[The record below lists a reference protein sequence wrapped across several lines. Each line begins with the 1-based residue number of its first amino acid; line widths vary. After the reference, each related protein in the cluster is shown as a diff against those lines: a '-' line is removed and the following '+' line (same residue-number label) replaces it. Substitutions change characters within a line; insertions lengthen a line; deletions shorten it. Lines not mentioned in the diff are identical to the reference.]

1 MGAVGGLDLGPL
13 KISRIGKT
21 PTPHHRK
28 NAALPMTECVESELS
43 KCGGNMDANKE
54 CKELFYYFD
63 MRLKLSK
70 VKEATVK
77 AG

>member
-1 MGAVGGLDLGPL
+1 
-13 KISRIGKT
+13 
-21 PTPHHRK
+21 
-28 NAALPMTECVESELS
+28 
-43 KCGGNMDANKE
+43 MDANKE